1 MSVHQTQRQTHKQR
15 QQEAL
20 GQDSQPG
27 SRLRGELL
35 GAVCPDGVCGGSRQC
50 ERKLWSCRNVT
61 GGLEQQRTVSEATWV
76 MALAP

>member
-1 MSVHQTQRQTHKQR
+1 MCTRHRGRHISKGSKRH
-15 QQEAL
+15 L
-20 GQDSQPG
+20 GRTASLAQGCS
-27 SRLRGELL
+27 GELL

-50 ERKLWSCRNVT
+50 KRKLWSCRNVT